1 MDVVMTIQKIRE
13 DILNLRGAEV
23 VIFGQ
28 PTTLP
33 SEVDEQYIDI
43 LDVLDVLEPYE
54 VTHLV
59 YDEYNEEL
67 DDYEVKEFESIDEYL
82 DYLHD
87 IGEIKEIAADNSYN
101 WSSPVSNDFNYT
113 IYEMQSTGEVLVEFK
128 VHRYGDVRCNYTE
141 SALLKFDNDYQFA
154 ETLMEVNKIITVN
167 GYEVHVDIFSDGMEV
182 YTEDG
187 EYVDTVYDLDELK
200 GFTA

>member
-13 DILNLRGAEV
+13 DILSLRGAEV
-23 VIFGQ
+23 TIFGQ
-28 PTTLP
+28 PTTLS
-33 SEVDEQYIDI
+33 SEVEEQYIDI
-43 LDVLDVLEPYE
+43 LDVLKALEPYE
-54 VTHLV
+54 VTELV

-67 DDYEVKEFESIDEYL
+67 DDYEVKKFENIDEYL

-113 IYEMQSTGEVLVEFK
+113 IYELQSTGEVLVEFK
-128 VHRYGDVRCNYTE
+128 VHRYGDVRGNYTE
-141 SALLKFDNDYQFA
+141 STLLKFDNDYEFA
-154 ETLMEVNKIITVN
+154 EALMGANKVITVN
-167 GYEVHVDIFSDGMEV
+167 GYEVHIDIFLDGMEV

-187 EYVDTVYDLDELK
+187 EYINTIYDLNELEEL
-200 GFTA
+200 TT